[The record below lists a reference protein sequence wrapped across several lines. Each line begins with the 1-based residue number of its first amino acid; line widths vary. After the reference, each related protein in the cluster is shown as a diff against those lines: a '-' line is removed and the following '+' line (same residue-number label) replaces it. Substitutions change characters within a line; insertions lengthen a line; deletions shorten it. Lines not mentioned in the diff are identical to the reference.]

1 MNSRKLF
8 KTAPLPFKGQK
19 RRFAGGYA
27 VALSELKAM
36 QDVKIVV
43 DLFGGSGLLSH
54 TAKFIIPEARVIY
67 NDFDNYSQRLHNINK
82 TNLLLNDIRTMGTW
96 ASKDNQKIDPEIK
109 DKILKRVFQ
118 EEKSEFVDYITLSS
132 SLMFSAKYVTSFKE
146 LSKETFY
153 NNIKASD
160 YDFNPDEYLA
170 GLEIVRYDYKELY
183 AQYNNVP
190 GVLFVVDPPYLSTD
204 TSTYNSDKYWKL
216 KDYLDVLNVLVDTN
230 YIFFT
235 SNKSSLVELCEWI
248 DSNKNFSNPFANSVL
263 NTQKVTLNKDAK
275 YTDMMF
281 YKFIEDSK

>member
-8 KTAPLPFKGQK
+8 KTAPLPFQGQK

-27 VALSELKAM
+27 LALSQLR
-36 QDVKIVV
+36 VKQEVKVVV

-54 TAKFIIPEARVIY
+54 TAKYIIPEARVIY
-67 NDFDNYSQRLHNINK
+67 NDYDNYSQRLYNVNR
-82 TNLLLNDIRTMGTW
+82 TNALLNDIRKIGSW
-96 ASKDNQKIDPEIK
+96 KSKDNKKISSDIK
-109 DKILKRVFQ
+109 DKILDRVFL
-118 EEKSEFVDYITLSS
+118 EEKSGFVDYITLSS
-132 SLMFSAKYVTSFKE
+132 SLMFSAKYVTCLEE

-204 TSTYNSDKYWKL
+204 TTTYSSDKYWKL
-216 KDYLDVLNVLVDTN
+216 RDYLDVLNVLVDTN

-248 DSNKNFSNPFANSVL
+248 DRNKDFSNPFANSVL
-263 NTQKVTLNKDAK
+263 STQNITLNKTAN
-275 YTDMMF
+275 YTDMML
-281 YKFIEDSK
+281 YKFFK